1 MKVHPATY
9 QALMRAK
16 EIDRQLVKYH
26 ETKRTEEVIQQEK
39 KRIQKLQETDLVK
52 GKNVDVQV

>member
-1 MKVHPATY
+1 MNERIRELATEV
-9 QALMRAK
+9 RAK